1 MKKKYFQGILTGCLF
16 MIMIFLLTIGV
27 GNFAFGGIGIVTGVN
42 QSEWSGKEREVISKV
57 SVLRKYIDKYFME
70 EVDTEKLADGI
81 YKGLLSGLNDPYS
94 SYYTE
99 EEYKE
104 LLEDSSGTYCGIGAV
119 VMQNPETGVIYI
131 VQSFEG
137 GSAYEEGITTG
148 DMIYKVDGEEVTG
161 EDLSEVVSKTKGK
174 EGTTVEVEF
183 YIAAEEK
190 YRTVTLERRQIEVP
204 TVEYEM
210 KEDKIGYIAVSAFD
224 EPTDEQF
231 IAAIEDLEVEGMEGL
246 IVDLRNNGGGMLETV
261 VNMLDYMLPEGSTI
275 VSTKDKNGKGDTYTA
290 QSKHE
295 FNLPLVILVNE
306 NTASASEVFSGA
318 IKDYQMGSLVGIT
331 TFGKGIVQSLMELPD
346 GTALKLTTSKYYT
359 PDGKNIHKTGIE
371 PDVTVEMEI
380 SAKKDVQYIEG
391 MRLLKQKIE
400 HENK

>member
-131 VQSFEG
+131 VQSF
-137 GSAYEEGITTG
+137 A
-148 DMIYKVDGEEVTG
+148 
-161 EDLSEVVSKTKGK
+161 
-174 EGTTVEVEF
+174 
-183 YIAAEEK
+183 
-190 YRTVTLERRQIEVP
+190 
-204 TVEYEM
+204 
-210 KEDKIGYIAVSAFD
+210 
-224 EPTDEQF
+224 
-231 IAAIEDLEVEGMEGL
+231 
-246 IVDLRNNGGGMLETV
+246 
-261 VNMLDYMLPEGSTI
+261 
-275 VSTKDKNGKGDTYTA
+275 
-290 QSKHE
+290 
-295 FNLPLVILVNE
+295 
-306 NTASASEVFSGA
+306 
-318 IKDYQMGSLVGIT
+318 
-331 TFGKGIVQSLMELPD
+331 
-346 GTALKLTTSKYYT
+346 
-359 PDGKNIHKTGIE
+359 
-371 PDVTVEMEI
+371 
-380 SAKKDVQYIEG
+380 
-391 MRLLKQKIE
+391 
-400 HENK
+400 

>member
-1 MKKKYFQGILTGCLF
+1 

-42 QSEWSGKEREVISKV
+42 QSEWSGKESEVISKV

-174 EGTTVEVEF
+174 EGTTIEVEF

-231 IAAIEDLEVEGMEGL
+231 IAAIEDLEAEGMEGL

>member
-1 MKKKYFQGILTGCLF
+1 M
-16 MIMIFLLTIGV
+16 
-27 GNFAFGGIGIVTGVN
+27 
-42 QSEWSGKEREVISKV
+42 
-57 SVLRKYIDKYFME
+57 
-70 EVDTEKLADGI
+70 
-81 YKGLLSGLNDPYS
+81 
-94 SYYTE
+94 
-99 EEYKE
+99 
-104 LLEDSSGTYCGIGAV
+104 
-119 VMQNPETGVIYI
+119 
-131 VQSFEG
+131 
-137 GSAYEEGITTG
+137 
-148 DMIYKVDGEEVTG
+148 
-161 EDLSEVVSKTKGK
+161 
-174 EGTTVEVEF
+174 EF

-231 IAAIEDLEVEGMEGL
+231 IAAIEDLEAEGMEGL

>member
-231 IAAIEDLEVEGMEGL
+231 IAAIEDLEAEGMEGL

>member
-1 MKKKYFQGILTGCLF
+1 
-16 MIMIFLLTIGV
+16 
-27 GNFAFGGIGIVTGVN
+27 
-42 QSEWSGKEREVISKV
+42 
-57 SVLRKYIDKYFME
+57 ME

-174 EGTTVEVEF
+174 EGTTIEVEF

-231 IAAIEDLEVEGMEGL
+231 IAAIEDLEAEGIEGL

>member
-1 MKKKYFQGILTGCLF
+1 

>member
-42 QSEWSGKEREVISKV
+42 QSEWSGKESEVISKV

-174 EGTTVEVEF
+174 EGTTIEVEF

-231 IAAIEDLEVEGMEGL
+231 IAAIEDLEAEGMEGL

>member
-1 MKKKYFQGILTGCLF
+1 

-57 SVLRKYIDKYFME
+57 SVLRKYIDEYFME
-70 EVDTEKLADGI
+70 EVDTEKLADGL